1 MEQVIKGL
9 YVGSDAD
16 VPEAKKRGYARL
28 TCAKDGPDGHRE
40 MLGYTTLGAPKDKN
54 YLFVRKGEHA
64 AMNLI
69 DVDDPEFIADDML
82 DKGLDFINEMMKAGK
97 KILVHCNA
105 GMSRGPTTA
114 MMYLRTIGELDQ
126 PFNRAKH
133 IFKTIYPKYSPGH
146 GMEYKARERWDSLKG
161 TNAPNAPR

>member
-1 MEQVIKGL
+1 MEEIIKGL
-9 YVGSDAD
+9 WLGSDED

-40 MLGYTTLGAPKDKN
+40 ILGYTTLGAPKDKN
-54 YLFVRKGEHA
+54 YLFARKGDHA

-69 DVDDPEFIADDML
+69 DVEDPDFISDAML
-82 DKGLDFINEMMKAGK
+82 DKGLQFINEMMSEGK

-105 GMSRGPTTA
+105 GMSRGPTTV

-133 IFKTIYPKYSPGH
+133 IFKTLYPKFDPGH
-146 GMEYKARERWDSLKG
+146 GMLFHAMSRWDELKG
-161 TNAPNAPR
+161 KYVDFR